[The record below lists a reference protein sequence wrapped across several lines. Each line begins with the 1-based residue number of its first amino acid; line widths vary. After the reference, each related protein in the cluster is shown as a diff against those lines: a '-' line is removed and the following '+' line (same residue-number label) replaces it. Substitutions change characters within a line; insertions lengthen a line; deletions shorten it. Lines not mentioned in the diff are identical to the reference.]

1 MSEQTKKILSQV
13 VDNMF
18 ANSYCLDLVSLTLSN
33 SLDDALQYLGQLYE
47 KSELSSCQMDE
58 YIDTTKYCAA
68 LITVLEAYTVIDYT
82 DLRVRL
88 NRYEDRL
95 REIF

>member
-13 VDNMF
+13 VENLF
-18 ANSYCLDLVSLTLSN
+18 ANSIDLDLVSFTLTT
-33 SLDDALQYLGQLYE
+33 SLDGALQDLGQLYE

-58 YIDTTKYCAA
+58 YIDSIKYCAA

-82 DLRVRL
+82 DLRVKL
-88 NRYEDRL
+88 NKYEDRL
-95 REIF
+95 REVF